1 MRISDWSSD
10 VCSSD
15 LVARKAAYCAGRHR
29 LGTEGV
35 GRLLGEAQEVAGKE
49 EAGDLA
55 QAVGQQ
61 LVDLDGA
68 GGDIEDIAGRLALVE
83 QRCAGLQFERRPQGG
98 ELGQPQGI
106 EQNGRASVRGIVCKI
121 VKKWGVA

>member
-55 QAVGQQ
+55 PAVRQQ
-61 LVDLDGA
+61 LVDLDGD

-83 QRCAGLQFERRPQGG
+83 QRCAGAQFDPRHQDSAMAQFPGSEPRATCHSAHRAKRARRT
-98 ELGQPQGI
+98 
-106 EQNGRASVRGIVCKI
+106 A
-121 VKKWGVA
+121 AT